1 MLTEARDLLER
12 MAAEPGFAAL
22 AGARVTPADFDIRA
36 RVVNYCHPAG
46 TCSVGT
52 VVRPDGQVHGID
64 GLYVADASV
73 MPTITRGN
81 PNLPVAAI
89 AARIAA
95 GLGGFDVQ
103 RLRVT
108 ASRTVRPAVSASST

>member
-1 MLTEARDLLER
+1 M
-12 MAAEPGFAAL
+12 PGE
-22 AGARVTPADFDIRA
+22 RVTPAEFDLRA

-52 VVRPDGQVHGID
+52 VVAPDGQVHGIE

-81 PNLPVAAI
+81 PNLPVAVI
-89 AARIAA
+89 AAKIAA
-95 GLGGFDVQ
+95 GLGGFDTSA
-103 RLRVT
+103 LLT
-108 ASRTVRPAVSASST
+108 AYA

>member
-12 MAAEPGFAAL
+12 MAADDAFAAL
-22 AGARVTPADFDIRA
+22 AGARVTPAEFDIRA

-52 VVRPDGQVHGID
+52 VVAPDGQVHGIE

-89 AARIAA
+89 AAKIAA
-95 GLGGFDVQ
+95 GLVGVDVAA
-103 RLRVT
+103 L
-108 ASRTVRPAVSASST
+108 AGTVA